1 MEIETARDGGFVELR
16 VRGMLDSTWA
26 QHLSSAV
33 DDVVRAGAHRVL
45 VDLAGVTYLSSAGI
59 SALLN
64 IQKKIAAVQGVFGAC
79 NPSPQVR
86 QVLKLTGLERRL
98 LRDDAEAVRE
108 IKSSRIMTIQPQ
120 FQCLPR
126 AGVNFEVYD
135 LAAEAP
141 LECRVTGRPELLEAG
156 GFPEGECRSL
166 EFDHDT
172 FGLGLGAF
180 GQNFTDCQDRFG
192 EFLAV
197 AGAAAQSP
205 PGTGSAPDYQV
216 ARADFLPTVQTLYGL
231 KCRGKFGKLLRFT
244 PPEGAQRV
252 RLSTLAEECLSLI
265 DAPAAGI
272 VLIAESAGLLGAAL
286 KRAPVEKNR
295 SRDVF
300 HHPQVRDWLTFAPE
314 QVHARSLALVVGIAV
329 RSPAEVALAELA
341 PFLRPMNPAG
351 DLLGHFHGA
360 VFSYRPVKK
369 RSIDLQQ
376 TVATL
381 FESEDLQAVLH
392 LLGDFRPINGAGE
405 SEFTGGAAW
414 VGRILSAARSE

>member
-1 MEIETARDGGFVELR
+1 MEIETTRDGGFVELR

-26 QHLSSAV
+26 HHLSSAV

-59 SALLN
+59 SALLD
-64 IQKKIAAVQGVFGAC
+64 IQKKIAAVQGIFGAC

-86 QVLKLTGLERRL
+86 QVLKLTGLERHL
-98 LRDDAEAVRE
+98 LRDDADAVRQVMH
-108 IKSSRIMTIQPQ
+108 SRVMTIQPQ
-120 FQCLPR
+120 FRCLPR
-126 AGVNFEVYD
+126 SGVNFEVYD
-135 LAAEAP
+135 LDAEAP
-141 LECRVTGRPELLEAG
+141 LECRVAGRPELLHAG
-156 GFPEGECRSL
+156 GFPAAECRSL
-166 EFDHDT
+166 EFDYDT

-180 GQNFTDCQDRFG
+180 GQNFADCQDRFG

-205 PGTGSAPDYQV
+205 PGTGTAPDYQV
-216 ARADFLPTVQTLYGL
+216 ARGDFLPAVQTLYGL
-231 KCRGKFGKLLRFT
+231 QCRGKFGKLLRFT

-252 RLSTLAEECLSLI
+252 ALSTLAGECLSLNES
-265 DAPAAGI
+265 PAAGI

-286 KRAPVEKNR
+286 KRAPVEKNGA
-295 SRDVF
+295 RDVF
-300 HHPQVRDWLTFAPE
+300 RHPGVRDWLTFAPE
-314 QVHARSLALVVGIAV
+314 HVHARSLALIAGIAV
-329 RSPAEVALAELA
+329 RSPADVALAELA
-341 PFLRPMNPAG
+341 PFVRPMNPAG
-351 DLLGHFHGA
+351 DLLGHFHAA

-369 RSIDLQQ
+369 RSIDLRQ

-414 VGRILSAARSE
+414 VGQIASVQRSG